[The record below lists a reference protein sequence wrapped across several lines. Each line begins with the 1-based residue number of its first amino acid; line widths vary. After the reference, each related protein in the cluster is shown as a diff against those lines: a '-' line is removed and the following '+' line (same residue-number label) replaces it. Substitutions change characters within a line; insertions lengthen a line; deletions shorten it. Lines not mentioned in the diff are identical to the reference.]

1 MSRRNYKERL
11 FQAAAQAAD
20 LNVVQPPSIRIEEP
34 IFGPRGK
41 QKIVTTPDFKVV
53 DPHTGQ
59 TALVEVTNGRGKT
72 PHKTRQKK
80 IAQKARVENYVQVSG
95 KDVEKLAQE
104 SDPNKV
110 RTLMFALLGWILSK

>member
-1 MSRRNYKERL
+1 MSRKNHKERL
-11 FQAAAQAAD
+11 FQEAAVDAG
-20 LNVVQPPSIRIEEP
+20 LSIEQPPSIRIEEP

-41 QKIVTTPDFKVV
+41 QKTVTTPDFKII
-53 DPHTGQ
+53 DPRTGQ
-59 TALVEVTNGRGKT
+59 TALVEVTNGRGNT
-72 PHKTRQKK
+72 PHKRRQRK
-80 IAQKARVENYVQVSG
+80 IAQKAGVENYVQVSG